1 MTTMRAAVFV
11 LTSIAPKFVAIKT
24 DASKTDL

>member
-1 MTTMRAAVFV
+1 MIANDQCVFV